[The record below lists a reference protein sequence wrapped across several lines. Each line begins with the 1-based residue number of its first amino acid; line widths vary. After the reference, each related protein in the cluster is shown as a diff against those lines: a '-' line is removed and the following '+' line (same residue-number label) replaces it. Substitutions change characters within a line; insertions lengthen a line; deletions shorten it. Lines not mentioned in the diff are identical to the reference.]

1 MEIDKM
7 DLLPYQ
13 KVYKLFYNTGSFQ
26 GMRYAIEKAEEG
38 EDLRLRLFVWKEPFS
53 FENTEDKE
61 KEIFFFPFST
71 EGIEEIRQFLSK
83 RAENA

>member
-7 DLLPYQ
+7 DLLPLSYL
-13 KVYKLFYNTGSFQ
+13 KKARYTGSFQ
-26 GMRYAIEKAEEG
+26 GMRYAIEKAEEEG
-38 EDLRLRLFVWKEPFS
+38 DLRLKLFVWKEPFS

-61 KEIFFFPFST
+61 KEIFFFPFSA
-71 EGIEEIRQFLSK
+71 EGIEEIRQFLCK

>member
-7 DLLPYQ
+7 DLLPLSYL
-13 KVYKLFYNTGSFQ
+13 KKARYTGSFQ

-53 FENTEDKE
+53 FENTEEKE